1 MVSCGYEAPAVID
14 GFGTL
19 KGFWGMVRGTFSLYK
34 DAHALKLLSE
44 AMPKGKAPLVQI
56 EESVEELEE
65 TRA

>member
-19 KGFWGMVRGTFSLYK
+19 KGFLGMVRGTFSRYP
-34 DAHALKLLSE
+34 DAHALKLLDE
-44 AMPKGKAPLVQI
+44 AAPHGPSSLVQI
-56 EESVEELEE
+56 EDPSHELEE